1 MKIVTKVGN
10 LLDVTSGHIVHG
22 CNAQGVMG
30 SGVALAV
37 KKKYISVYEDYRKRY
52 ETTGLELGAAY
63 PVTVTENELVMWNA
77 ITQNLY
83 GVGVRQV
90 SYDAIQTCFEHI
102 NTIVGQYEG
111 CFPTEIHLPFIG
123 AGLGG
128 GRWNIIK
135 AIIEDTVN
143 YPVTVWSIDGKMPDG
158 SMIDSIQ

>member
-37 KKKYISVYEDYRKRY
+37 KKKYIGVYGDYRKRH

-63 PVTVTENELVMWNA
+63 PVTVAENELILWNA

-83 GVGVRQV
+83 GIGVRQV

-102 NTIVGQYEG
+102 NTVVGQYEG
-111 CFPTEIHLPFIG
+111 YFPTEIHIPAIG

-128 GRWNIIK
+128 GNWEIIRE
-135 AIIEDTVN
+135 IIEQTVT
-143 YPVTVWSIDGKMPDG
+143 YPTTLWVLK
-158 SMIDSIQ
+158 